1 MVDNSSSFKNV
12 GTSGIN
18 FKDAQSN
25 AGKLNDEKMGSE
37 AQYYSQEQEEENNE
51 ENIEQKSPYVDRSA
65 QLNASLNSLAMMNV
79 IKVLKKGKD
88 KEKFLR
94 EFDFRKEEVKSVESD
109 EE

>member
-25 AGKLNDEKMGSE
+25 IGKLSDEKMGSE
-37 AQYYSQEQEEENNE
+37 AQYYAQEQSEDEND
-51 ENIEQKSPYVDRSA
+51 ENFEQKIPYVDRSA

-79 IKVLKKGKD
+79 INVLKKGKD

-94 EFDFRKEEVKSVESD
+94 ELDFRKEEVKSVESD

>member
-37 AQYYSQEQEEENNE
+37 AQYFAQEQSEDDNE
-51 ENIEQKSPYVDRSA
+51 ENSEQNIPYVDRSA

-79 IKVLKKGKD
+79 IKVLKD
-88 KEKFLR
+88 YTY
-94 EFDFRKEEVKSVESD
+94 
-109 EE
+109 